1 MPELPEVETIR
12 LGLERYLVGHKIEDV
27 EVKVPKLFEG
37 SVKQIIGSK
46 VIKARRFGKGL
57 VIDLSNGYSLAI
69 HVKLTGQLI
78 YRDEKTK
85 NIPVSKQKVGELPS
99 KFTHI
104 TFVLDKGAFL
114 YYNDIRR
121 FGWIKV
127 VKTDEVGNLPFFKG
141 MGPEPFVGKASSGQA
156 ILTLDKFKS
165 ILSNSSVAV
174 KPLIM
179 DQKRIGGIGNI
190 YANDACYYAKIDPKR
205 PAKNLSS
212 KEAEKLYEG
221 IHKSMEKSLKY
232 GGSSELTYVNVLG
245 QEGEYQNHTL
255 IYGRQGDI
263 CERDGGKIQKNYLG
277 GRGTYYC
284 EKCQN

>member
-12 LGLERYLVGHKIEDV
+12 LGLQKYLVGHKILSV
-27 EVKVPKLFEG
+27 EVRVPKLFQGEAR
-37 SVKQIIGSK
+37 QIIGAK
-46 VIKARRFGKGL
+46 VIAARRFGKGL
-57 VIDLSNGYSLAI
+57 VIDLSNKRSLAI

-78 YRDEKTK
+78 YRDEKTR

-99 KFTHI
+99 KFTHVI
-104 TFVLDKGAFL
+104 FILDKNAYI

-127 VKTDEVGNLPFFKG
+127 VKTDEVQNLPFFKD
-141 MGPEPFVGKASSGQA
+141 MGPEPFKD
-156 ILTLDKFKS
+156 LTIEYFRKV
-165 ILSNSSVAV
+165 LSNSNVAV

-179 DQKRIGGIGNI
+179 DQKKIGGIGNI

-205 PAKNLSS
+205 PAKSLSS
-212 KEAEKLYEG
+212 NEIEKLYEG
-221 IHKSMEKSLKY
+221 VHKAMEKSLKY

-255 IYGRQGDI
+255 IYGRDGDI
-263 CERDGGKIQKNYLG
+263 CERDGGIIKKIFLG
-277 GRGTYYC
+277 GRGTYFC
-284 EKCQN
+284 PKCQT

>member
-12 LGLERYLVGHKIEDV
+12 LGLEKYVVGHKIEDV
-27 EVKVPKLFEG
+27 EVKIPKIFEG
-37 SVKQIIGSK
+37 ETRQIIGSK
-46 VIKARRFGKGL
+46 VIKIRRFGKGL
-57 VIDLSNGYSLAI
+57 VVDLDNGHSLAI

-104 TFVLDKGAFL
+104 IFKLDHNAVL

-127 VKTDEVGNLPFFKG
+127 VKTSEVASLPFFKG
-141 MGPEPFVGKASSGQA
+141 MGPEPFKDLTLEYFKKALLSSG
-156 ILTLDKFKS
+156 
-165 ILSNSSVAV
+165 VAV

-190 YANDACYYAKIDPKR
+190 YANDALYLAEIDPKR
-205 PAKNLSS
+205 PAKSLSS
-212 KEAEKLYEG
+212 KEAEKLYDAV
-221 IHKSMEKSLKY
+221 HKVMEKGLKY

-245 QEGEYQNHTL
+245 LEGEYQRYTL
-255 IYGRQGDI
+255 VYGRQGDI
-263 CERDGGKIQKNYLG
+263 CERCGGKIKKIFLG
-277 GRGTYYC
+277 GRGTFFC
-284 EKCQN
+284 PACQH

>member
-12 LGLERYLVGHKIEDV
+12 LGLRKYLVGHKILDV
-27 EVKVPKLFEG
+27 EVKIPKIFEG
-37 SVKQIIGSK
+37 NPKDIIGAKAIS
-46 VIKARRFGKGL
+46 ARRFGKGL
-57 VIDLSNGYSLAI
+57 VIDLSNKHSLAI

-99 KFTHI
+99 KFTHVI
-104 TFVLDKGAFL
+104 FTLDKGAYL

-127 VKTDEVGNLPFFKG
+127 VKTNEVANLPFFKS
-141 MGPEPFVGKASSGQA
+141 MGPEPFKDLTPEYFKKVLSKSNLA
-156 ILTLDKFKS
+156 I
-165 ILSNSSVAV
+165 

-190 YANDACYYAKIDPKR
+190 YANDALYLSKIDPKR
-205 PAKNLSS
+205 SAKTLSSTETKNLFD
-212 KEAEKLYEG
+212 AV
-221 IHKSMEKSLKY
+221 HKVMEKGMKY

-245 QEGEYQNHTL
+245 QEGEYQRHTL
-255 IYGRQGDI
+255 VYGRQGDI
-263 CERDGGKIQKNYLG
+263 CERCGGRITKTYLG
-277 GRGTYYC
+277 GRGTYFC
-284 EKCQN
+284 SACQR

>member
-12 LGLERYLVGHKIEDV
+12 LGLQKYLVGHKILDV
-27 EVKVPKLFEG
+27 EVKIPKIFEG
-37 SVKQIIGSK
+37 NPKDVIGAN

-57 VIDLSNGYSLAI
+57 VIDLSNNHSLVI

-85 NIPVSKQKVGELPS
+85 KIPVSKQKVGELPS
-99 KFTHI
+99 KFTHVI
-104 TFVLDKGAFL
+104 FTLDKSAYL

-127 VKTDEVGNLPFFKG
+127 VKTDQVQNLPFFKG
-141 MGPEPFVGKASSGQA
+141 MGPEPFKD
-156 ILTLDKFKS
+156 LTLEYFKKV
-165 ILSNSSVAV
+165 LSSSNVAV

-205 PAKNLSS
+205 PAKSLNSS
-212 KEAEKLYEG
+212 ETEKL
-221 IHKSMEKSLKY
+221 
-232 GGSSELTYVNVLG
+232 
-245 QEGEYQNHTL
+245 
-255 IYGRQGDI
+255 
-263 CERDGGKIQKNYLG
+263 
-277 GRGTYYC
+277 
-284 EKCQN
+284 